1 MITRDESS
9 LESIVDKV
17 KLSLTMYPEQQRLIQ
32 IFVATLVRDPRFQE
46 IGTDG
51 DALLIGEKI
60 YHYNVVH
67 EICNFGAKG
76 NCGIYLLV
84 LFFLTNRTVGIS
96 RIFKLANL
104 FETQLLKSNKT

>member
-1 MITRDESS
+1 MITRNENS

-32 IFVATLVRDPRFQE
+32 IFVATLARNPRLQE
-46 IGTDG
+46 IGTNA
-51 DALLIGEKI
+51 DALNRGEKI
-60 YHYNVVH
+60 YQYNVVH

-84 LFFLTNRTVGIS
+84 LFFN
-96 RIFKLANL
+96 
-104 FETQLLKSNKT
+104 